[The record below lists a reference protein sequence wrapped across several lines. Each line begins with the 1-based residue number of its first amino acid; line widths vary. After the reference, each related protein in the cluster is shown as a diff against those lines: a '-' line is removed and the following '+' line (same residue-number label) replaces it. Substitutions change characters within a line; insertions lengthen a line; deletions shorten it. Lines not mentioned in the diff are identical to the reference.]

1 MKVIKYI
8 LFAALVFALWVTK
21 PIWMPESTYYSSD
34 TSQVDT
40 LVSEQE
46 AERNALLKAQDKE
59 LAANEKK
66 FGKKSFVMHV
76 LKAHWSNI
84 YTESDSFE
92 LSKCYNVIAGSNGWT
107 VHCTYRLRGEIT
119 QNTFTINNGKVSQ

>member
-21 PIWMPESTYYSSD
+21 PIWMPKTTYSSSD

-40 LVSEQE
+40 LVSKQE

-59 LAANEKK
+59 LAELEGK
-66 FGKKSFVMHV
+66 FGQKSSVIPALKK
-76 LKAHWSNI
+76 HWAKT
-84 YTESDSFE
+84 YTDADSFE
-92 LSKCYNVIAGSNGWT
+92 WLRCSRVRAGSNGWT
-107 VHCTYRLRGEIT
+107 AVCSYRLKGAMQQDT
-119 QNTFTINNGKVSQ
+119 YTINNGNVSY